1 VLGQQQGE
9 GEGWIQAFVYHLCV
23 WVFTCTGYPIRP
35 MHFLRTFSSP
45 SIFSILFLPIHNSS
59 KLTRPD
65 NSLSSMKRIRFA
77 PRSIFFK
84 FFNPLKPSIVLSLLF
99 AKSVTQK
106 FKEACHIM
114 CKKWKSVRIVS
125 IIKLPLDKEIVNL
138 KNFPRGH
145 QLLLNI

>member
-1 VLGQQQGE
+1 MDTS
-9 GEGWIQAFVYHLCV
+9 LCRSLV
-23 WVFTCTGYPIRP
+23 GVSVGDYLHRISDPTNAL
-35 MHFLRTFSSP
+35 HFLRTFSSP

-99 AKSVTQK
+99 AKSVKQK
-106 FKEACHIM
+106 FKAACCHV
-114 CKKWKSVRIVS
+114 CKKWKRVVS
-125 IIKLPLDKEIVNL
+125 IKLTLDLEIVNL
-138 KNFPRGH
+138 KTFRAAT
-145 QLLLNI
+145 IRF